1 MGKASRMKKER
12 KADWSTHTA
21 VRSED
26 QSKLPSTAKKQID
39 GSANGSGRRSG
50 TCLFD
55 QFKGDNLIVIDGNG
69 VAHGEQDS
77 RRMYWE
83 DVNSALI
90 ERGASCLPEM
100 AALGTFLNLSI
111 FDVMIPVVDLAT
123 GQQIDDDIFTAV
135 FLLDY
140 VDCFQWLLSQAFPM
154 GCNHALLGNVF
165 RFIVENVP
173 RIEIES
179 PKMVMA
185 NMIVRF
191 MAEWLHREGVL
202 DRAIAD
208 SNSVMGQPFASQIAK
223 DYLVELAAVKELAA
237 LDAFI
242 PDLGRS
248 GVPNPNAV
256 EAGNA
261 VFAQAGA
268 DCKSVRI

>member
-12 KADWSTHTA
+12 RPNWSTHTA
-21 VRSED
+21 LRTEA
-26 QSKLPSTAKKQID
+26 QSKLPSTAKNEN
-39 GSANGSGRRSG
+39 GGNANGSGRRSG
-50 TCLFD
+50 TYLFD
-55 QFKGDNLIVIDGNG
+55 QFKGDNLIVIAGNG

-77 RRMYWE
+77 RQMYWE

-100 AALGTFLNLSI
+100 AALGTLLNLSI

-140 VDCFQWLLSQAFPM
+140 VDCFQWLLSMAFPM

-165 RFIVENVP
+165 KFIVATVP

-208 SNSVMGQPFASQIAK
+208 SNSVMGQPFARQIAK
-223 DYLVELAAVKELAA
+223 DYLAELAAVKELAA
-237 LDAFI
+237 FDAHI
-242 PDLGRS
+242 PDLGRA
-248 GVPNPNAV
+248 GEPNPNAG

-261 VFAQAGA
+261 VFAQPRAG
-268 DCKSVRI
+268 CKSMRI

>member
-12 KADWSTHTA
+12 KADWSTKTVA
-21 VRSED
+21 REGV
-26 QSKLPSTAKKQID
+26 QLKLSGTAKQ
-39 GSANGSGRRSG
+39 NQEG
-50 TCLFD
+50 TTIRKGHDSLADLFD

-100 AALGTFLNLSI
+100 AALGAFLNLSI
-111 FDVMIPVVDLAT
+111 FDVKIPVVDLAT
-123 GQQIDDDIFTAV
+123 GEQIDEDIFSAV

-140 VDCFQWLLSQAFPM
+140 VDCFQWLLSQAFPT

-165 RFIVENVP
+165 RSIVQNVP

-223 DYLVELAAVKELAA
+223 DYLAELAAVKELAA

-248 GVPNPNAV
+248 GEPNPNAV

-261 VFAQAGA
+261 VFAQPRAG
-268 DCKSVRI
+268 CKSMRI

>member
-12 KADWSTHTA
+12 KTDWSKDTA
-21 VRSED
+21 AREGV
-26 QSKLPSTAKKQID
+26 QLKLSGTAKQNQEGRTIWKGH
-39 GSANGSGRRSG
+39 GSVAD
-50 TCLFD
+50 LFD

-77 RRMYWE
+77 RQMYWE
-83 DVNSALI
+83 NVNSALI

-100 AALGTFLNLSI
+100 AGLGTLLNQSI
-111 FDVMIPVVDLAT
+111 FDVKIPVVDLAT
-123 GQQIDDDIFTAV
+123 GQQIDENIFAAV

-165 RFIVENVP
+165 KLIVANVP
-173 RIEIES
+173 RIEIGS

-208 SNSVMGQPFASQIAK
+208 SNSVMGQPFARQIAK
-223 DYLVELAAVKELAA
+223 DYLAELAAVKELAA
-237 LDAFI
+237 LDALI
-242 PDLGRS
+242 PDLGRA
-248 GVPNPNAV
+248 GEPNPNAV
-256 EAGNA
+256 EPGNA
-261 VFAQAGA
+261 VFAQPRAG
-268 DCKSVRI
+268 CKSMRI

>member
-12 KADWSTHTA
+12 KANWSTHTA
-21 VRSED
+21 ASGGD
-26 QSKLPSTAKKQID
+26 HSKLSSTAKKKQ
-39 GSANGSGRRSG
+39 GGKANGNDGRSVAD
-50 TCLFD
+50 LFD

-100 AALGTFLNLSI
+100 AALGRLLNLSI

-123 GQQIDDDIFTAV
+123 GQQTDDDIFTAV

-165 RFIVENVP
+165 KFIVANVP

-179 PKMVMA
+179 PRMVMA

-191 MAEWLHREGVL
+191 MAEWHHSEGVL

-208 SNSVMGQPFASQIAK
+208 SNSVMGQPFARQIAK
-223 DYLVELAAVKELAA
+223 DYLAELAAVKELAA
-237 LDAFI
+237 LDALI
-242 PDLGRS
+242 PDLGRA
-248 GVPNPNAV
+248 GEPNPNDV
-256 EAGNA
+256 EACNA
-261 VFAQAGA
+261 VFAQPRGG
-268 DCKSVRI
+268 CKSMRI

>member
-12 KADWSTHTA
+12 KTNWSKPTA
-21 VRSED
+21 AREGVHL
-26 QSKLPSTAKKQID
+26 KLSGTAKPNQEERTIRK
-39 GSANGSGRRSG
+39 GRDSLAD
-50 TCLFD
+50 LFD
-55 QFKGDNLIVIDGNG
+55 HFKGDNLIVIDGNG

-100 AALGTFLNLSI
+100 AALGKLLNLSI
-111 FDVMIPVVDLAT
+111 FDVMIPVVDLAN
-123 GQQIDDDIFTAV
+123 GQQVDDDIFTAV

-140 VDCFQWLLSQAFPM
+140 VDCFQWLLSQALPM

-165 RFIVENVP
+165 KFIVANVP

-185 NMIVRF
+185 KMIVRF

-208 SNSVMGQPFASQIAK
+208 SKLVMGQPFARQIAK
-223 DYLVELAAVKELAA
+223 DYLAELAAVNELAA
-237 LDAFI
+237 LDALV
-242 PDLGRS
+242 PDLGRA
-248 GVPNPNAV
+248 GEPNPNTV

-261 VFAQAGA
+261 VFAQPRAG
-268 DCKSVRI
+268 CKSMRI